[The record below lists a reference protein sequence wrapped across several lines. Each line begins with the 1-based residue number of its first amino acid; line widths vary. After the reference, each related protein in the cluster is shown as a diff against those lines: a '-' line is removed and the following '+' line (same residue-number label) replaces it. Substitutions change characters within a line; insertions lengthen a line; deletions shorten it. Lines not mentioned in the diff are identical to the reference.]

1 MTNRLKMY
9 SGFTSASVC
18 FENAKQYGFDVV
30 LGNEVDEIRVAWT
43 RVKHPNAEIVQGDFT
58 DPKIFAYI
66 VQRSKEEKID
76 LACFSPCC
84 QPFSKAGFQ
93 HLYSPEAFLFLYI
106 LKYIEL
112 TRVPTAWI
120 ENAEEFGR
128 SVLADDPRTIEQ
140 RIRDALE
147 PLGYHIEVKI
157 QDAAGFLT
165 PQHRRRTIILISRIG
180 VWKHPIECE
189 EKDYITVRQAID
201 HLPSVKAGERSGIT
215 FHNGPYAPA
224 CQLKYIHAFTK
235 SHNTIDF
242 VSTKGVPCKKPKPQY
257 VACSIDPD
265 KPANTIVQKSA
276 SITGFRTCHYRDKR
290 CLTVLEIILLSGLP
304 QDWFVPLW
312 ARNNEQL
319 IRDVLGECF
328 CPLHTLA
335 ILKTRN

>member
-1 MTNRLKMY
+1 M
-9 SGFTSASVC
+9 
-18 FENAKQYGFDVV
+18 
-30 LGNEVDEIRVAWT
+30 
-43 RVKHPNAEIVQGDFT
+43 
-58 DPKIFAYI
+58 
-66 VQRSKEEKID
+66 QRSKEEKID

-224 CQLKYIHAFTK
+224 CQLKYIHAYTK
-235 SHNTIDF
+235 SHDTIDF
-242 VSTKGVPCKKPKPQY
+242 VSTKGIPCKKPKPQY
-257 VACSIDPD
+257 VACSVDPD

-290 CLTVLEIILLSGLP
+290 CLTVLEIILLTGLP

-328 CPLHTLA
+328 SHLHALA